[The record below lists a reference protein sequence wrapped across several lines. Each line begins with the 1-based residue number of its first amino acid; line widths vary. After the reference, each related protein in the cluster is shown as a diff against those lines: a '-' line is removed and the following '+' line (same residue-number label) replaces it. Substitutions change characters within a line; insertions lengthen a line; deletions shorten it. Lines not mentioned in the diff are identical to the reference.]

1 MGVLSKGQEQLPGLV
16 RLLTVFCSRRY
27 KNTVSVIDLV
37 TLPRVPGSVIDVD
50 RMTTHEAGAKFAELI
65 CAAPQWL
72 DQEFSA
78 LTAANFSAP
87 PAWPRPPA
95 PPTVPP
101 GGRSRGTP
109 PGQPV
114 PPGRIRLAPARV
126 RPRWRGPGQ
135 QRSPPL

>member
-16 RLLTVFCSRRY
+16 RLLTVFCSLRY

-37 TLPRVPGSVIDVD
+37 MLPRVPGSVIDVD

-65 CAAPQWL
+65 CADPQWL

-78 LTAANFSAP
+78 LMAATFSAP

-101 GGRSRGTP
+101 DGYSHRP
-109 PGQPV
+109 PSGQPAR
-114 PPGRIRLAPARV
+114 PGHIRLAPVRV
-126 RPRWRGPGQ
+126 APRWRGPGQ